1 MNKALIVVDM
11 QNDYYIGGKNELTGI
26 KEALDNI
33 VKLINKAHKAG
44 EEVIFIQ
51 HIAKKD
57 APFFAEGSDG
67 AKLHKD
73 LPIQSQDSIIVKH
86 YPNSFRET
94 NLHQLLQ
101 SKNITHLTICGAM
114 THMCIDTTVR
124 AAFDLGYKINLVANA
139 CATKDLSYN
148 GETIEAKYVQASF
161 LAALNGT
168 FCEVVEV

>member
-1 MNKALIVVDM
+1 MKNALIVVDI
-11 QNDYYIGGKNELTGI
+11 QNDYYIGGKNELTDI
-26 KEALDNI
+26 KEALENI
-33 VKLINKAHKAG
+33 VQLINKAHKVG

-57 APFFAEGSDG
+57 APFFAEGSEG
-67 AKLHKD
+67 AELHKY
-73 LPIQSQDSIIVKH
+73 LPIQSQDSIVVKH

-101 SKNITHLTICGAM
+101 DKNISNLTICGAM

-124 AAFDLGYKINLVANA
+124 AAFDLGYKITLVGNA
-139 CATKDLSYN
+139 CATKDLNYN
-148 GETIEAKYVQASF
+148 GKVIEAKYVQTSF

-168 FCEVVEV
+168 FCEIVEI